1 MFIKFE
7 PTFHFIGKRKCSKSL
22 CGGMH
27 GYSEQ
32 AALDFFKH
40 ILILAQI
47 LNYYLPT
54 VAFANARKI
63 FKCTLNISKSL

>member
-7 PTFHFIGKRKCSKSL
+7 PTFRFILFGKRKCFESL

-27 GYSEQ
+27 GYTIQ
-32 AALDFFKH
+32 AVLDFFKH
-40 ILILAQI
+40 VLKLAKI

-54 VAFANARKI
+54 VVFA
-63 FKCTLNISKSL
+63 